1 MKLGFPEIGVIIV
14 VTLIIFGIVR
24 MRQLGRDTAREG
36 KPPAR
41 VRKQKKQE
49 VAKGVRH
56 QRLQI
61 LGIIFILVAILILL
75 SNIIWVRWVGE
86 ATIWAIAIA
95 AIGLV
100 VVFVARRR

>member
-14 VTLIIFGIVR
+14 VALIIFGVVR
-24 MRQLGRDTAREG
+24 MRQIGQSTAKED

-41 VRKQKKQE
+41 VRKQKNQE

-75 SNIIWVRWVGE
+75 TNIRLATWIGE
-86 ATIWAIAIA
+86 APIWAIAIA

-100 VVFVARRR
+100 VVFIARRR

>member
-1 MKLGFPEIGVIIV
+1 MKLGLPEIGLIIV
-14 VTLIIFGIVR
+14 VALIIFGVVR
-24 MRQLGRDTAREG
+24 MRQLGRDTARED

-41 VRKQKKQE
+41 VRKRKNQE

-61 LGIIFILVAILILL
+61 LGFIFILVAILILL
-75 SNIIWVRWVGE
+75 SNIRLAAWIGE
-86 ATIWAIAIA
+86 APIWAIAIA

>member
-14 VTLIIFGIVR
+14 VALIIFGVVR
-24 MRQLGRDTAREG
+24 MRQLGRDTARED

-41 VRKQKKQE
+41 VRKRKKQE
-49 VAKGVRH
+49 TAKGVRH
-56 QRLQI
+56 QRLQL
-61 LGIIFILVAILILL
+61 LGFIFILVAMFLLL
-75 SNIIWVRWVGE
+75 SNIIVARGI
-86 ATIWAIAIA
+86 ATASILAIAIA

>member
-1 MKLGFPEIGVIIV
+1 MKLGFAEIGVIIV
-14 VTLIIFGIVR
+14 VALIIFGVVR
-24 MRQLGRDTAREG
+24 MRQIGRSTAKED

-41 VRKQKKQE
+41 VRKRKKQE

-75 SNIIWVRWVGE
+75 SNIGLARLVGM
-86 ATIWAIAIA
+86 APIWAIAIA

>member
-1 MKLGFPEIGVIIV
+1 MKLGLPEIGIIIAV
-14 VTLIIFGIVR
+14 ALIIFGVVR
-24 MRQLGRDTAREG
+24 IRQLGSNTARVD

-41 VRKQKKQE
+41 VRKRKNQA

-61 LGIIFILVAILILL
+61 LGFIFILVAILILL
-75 SNIIWVRWVGE
+75 SNIRLAAWIGE
-86 ATIWAIAIA
+86 APIWAIALI

>member
-14 VTLIIFGIVR
+14 VALIIFAVVR
-24 MRQLGRDTAREG
+24 MRQIGRNTAKENG
-36 KPPAR
+36 TPAR
-41 VRKQKKQE
+41 VTKQKNQE

-75 SNIIWVRWVGE
+75 SNISLAAWLGK
-86 ATIWAIAIA
+86 APIWAIAIA

>member
-14 VTLIIFGIVR
+14 VALIIFGVVR
-24 MRQLGRDTAREG
+24 MRQIGRNTAKED
-36 KPPAR
+36 KAPAR

-49 VAKGVRH
+49 AAKGVRR

-75 SNIIWVRWVGE
+75 SNISLARWV
-86 ATIWAIAIA
+86 ALAPIWAIAIA

-100 VVFVARRR
+100 AIFIARRR

>member
-1 MKLGFPEIGVIIV
+1 MKLGLPEIGLIIV
-14 VTLIIFGIVR
+14 VALIIFGVVR
-24 MRQLGRDTAREG
+24 MRQIGQSTAQED

-41 VRKQKKQE
+41 VRKQKNQE

-61 LGIIFILVAILILL
+61 LGFIFILVAILILL
-75 SNIIWVRWVGE
+75 SNIRLAAWIGE
-86 ATIWAIAIA
+86 APMWAIAIA

-100 VVFVARRR
+100 VIFVARRR